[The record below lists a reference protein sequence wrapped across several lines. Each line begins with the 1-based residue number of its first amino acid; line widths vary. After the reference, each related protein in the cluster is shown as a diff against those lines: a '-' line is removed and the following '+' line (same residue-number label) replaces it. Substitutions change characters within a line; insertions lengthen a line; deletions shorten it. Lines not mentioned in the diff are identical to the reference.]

1 MMAKY
6 EISKS
11 YKYKVGDIY
20 EKVWNYY
27 KEIYSELD

>member
-1 MMAKY
+1 MFSDWLSVENPMMAKY

-20 EKVWNYY
+20 EKV
-27 KEIYSELD
+27 